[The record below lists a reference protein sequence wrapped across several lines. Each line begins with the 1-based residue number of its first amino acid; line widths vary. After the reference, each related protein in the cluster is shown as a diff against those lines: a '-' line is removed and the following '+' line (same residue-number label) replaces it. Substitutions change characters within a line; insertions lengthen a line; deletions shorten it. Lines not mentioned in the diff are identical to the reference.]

1 MFVPP
6 LDNPVEQYR
15 DALVAHQSYPDARL
29 RVVPD
34 IHLDSISGLGNISA
48 RMRSAL
54 IAVLIAFVLC
64 GCSASANVDIA
75 KKATDAFHQQ
85 MSAESYDAIYESTNN
100 AFRSSGS
107 REQINGFLKRVN
119 RKMGACGDSTLNGWN
134 FNFNTAGNFVSLNYT
149 RKCASGDL
157 REQFVWQ
164 IANGKASLQQYVAN
178 HPSLLTD

>member
-1 MFVPP
+1 MFVLP
-6 LDNPVEQYR
+6 LDIVWNNAVTHLSHIK
-15 DALVAHQSYPDARL
+15 AILMRL
-29 RVVPD
+29 RGVPD
-34 IHLDSISGLGNISA
+34 IHLYSVPDLASIGAL
-48 RMRSAL
+48 MRSAF
-54 IAVLIAFVLC
+54 IAVLTAFALC

-85 MSAESYDAIYESTNN
+85 MSAGSYDAIYESTNS
-100 AFRSSGS
+100 AFRSNGS

-119 RKMGACGDSTLNGWN
+119 RKMGDCGDSTLNGWN

-157 REQFVWQ
+157 GEQFVWE
-164 IANGKASLQQYVAN
+164 IANGKAFLQRYQAN